1 MQSQRK
7 LLVLSLLSSFLVI
20 LNGFFQWNIVEI
32 ITPFLMLPF
41 WLALFGFFIVITVQ
55 AIVQLF
61 KYKNWKPFAI
71 QAITIIFLFYFPF
84 TQTMLD
90 LDFKMHK
97 SEREEVVNKVVSG
110 KFKYNVPDNP
120 SLIHLPKQYTHLSK
134 GGGDVIAL
142 KTGDS
147 FTIIFFTYR
156 GISDNFSGFVYSP
169 NDKKPLKKDFDAD
182 FKEIKKLDKHWY
194 FVGSS

>member
-1 MQSQRK
+1 MQRQRK
-7 LLVLSLLSSFLVI
+7 LLLLSLFSSFLVI
-20 LNGFFQWNIVEI
+20 LNGFFQWSIVEI
-32 ITPFLMLPF
+32 ITPFLMFPF
-41 WLALFGFFIVITVQ
+41 WLVLFVFFIVITVL

-61 KYKNWKPFAI
+61 KYKNWKPFVI
-71 QAITIIFLFYFPF
+71 QAVTIIILFYFPF

-97 SEREEVVNKVVSG
+97 SEREEVVDKVVSG
-110 KFKYNVPDNP
+110 KYKYNVPDSP

-134 GGGDVIAL
+134 GGGDVIAV

-147 FTIIFFTYR
+147 FTILFFTFR
-156 GISDNFSGFVYSP
+156 GILDSFSGFVYST
-169 NDKKPLKKDFDAD
+169 NDQKPLKTVFDGD

-194 FVGSS
+194 FVGSY